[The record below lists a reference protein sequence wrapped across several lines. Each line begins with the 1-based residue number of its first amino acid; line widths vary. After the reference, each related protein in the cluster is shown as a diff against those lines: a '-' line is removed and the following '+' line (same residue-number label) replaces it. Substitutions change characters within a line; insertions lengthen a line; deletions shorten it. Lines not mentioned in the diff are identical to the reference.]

1 MAAGNFT
8 TLLSA
13 LEAADLAEWLK
24 TAAPI
29 SFFAPTDEAFAK
41 FPKHRLE
48 DLFRPENRGELRSI
62 LLYQMV
68 SGRYSIKDVRYM
80 YSARTLEGH
89 KLSFH
94 YFQDGMRVDNARVLS
109 AVPASNGVLHA
120 IDSVI
125 MPSTPVLIER

>member
-1 MAAGNFT
+1 MLA
-8 TLLSA
+8 A
-13 LEAADLAEWLK
+13 LETAELAEWLK
-24 TAAPI
+24 TAGPI

-41 FPKHRLE
+41 LPKGRLA
-48 DLFRPENRGELRSI
+48 DLLRPESRAELRSI

-68 SGRYSIKDVRYM
+68 SGRYSTKDVRYM

-94 YFQDGMRVDNARVLS
+94 YFSDGMRVDNARVLS

-125 MPSTPVLIER
+125 MPFTPVLIER